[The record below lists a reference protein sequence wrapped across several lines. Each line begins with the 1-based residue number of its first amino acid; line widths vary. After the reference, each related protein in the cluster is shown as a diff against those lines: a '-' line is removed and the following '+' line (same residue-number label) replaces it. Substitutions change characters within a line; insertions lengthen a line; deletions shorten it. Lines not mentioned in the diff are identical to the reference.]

1 MDSGM
6 QISSYFL
13 LLLMLI
19 FANHG
24 VASGIDPGNRVCS
37 GINVNMCSS
46 EEFCEI
52 RENTCGDETI
62 QGVCVIRPEICTMDY
77 NPVCGCDGRTYA
89 NDCGR
94 KGAGVRK
101 HHDGECDPADS

>member
-1 MDSGM
+1 MSSGM

-13 LLLMLI
+13 LLFMI
-19 FANHG
+19 FLTNYG
-24 VASGIDPGNRVCS
+24 VASEIDPENRVCS

-62 QGVCVIRPEICTMDY
+62 QGVCIIRPEICTMDY
-77 NPVCGCDGRTYA
+77 NPVCGCDGLTYA

-101 HHDGECDPADS
+101 NHDGECDPADR